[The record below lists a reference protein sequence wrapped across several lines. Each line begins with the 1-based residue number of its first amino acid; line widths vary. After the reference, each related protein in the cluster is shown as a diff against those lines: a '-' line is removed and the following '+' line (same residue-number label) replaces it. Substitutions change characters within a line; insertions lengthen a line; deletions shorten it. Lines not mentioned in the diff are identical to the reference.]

1 MNRMLYLYIHSKLW
15 YISIYSG
22 IYYYCQNSRKLITLV
37 IFLIEQDLKLL
48 IQFWEYKEYSAVKKK
63 KKKTRILKCD
73 TVLLTKVEIFFK
85 FHKI

>member
-63 KKKTRILKCD
+63 KKKKKKYINMWYS
-73 TVLLTKVEIFFK
+73 I
-85 FHKI
+85 IN